1 MEQEKWSKAA
11 WRFLRV
17 VLIVCGIV
25 VAGAGLSFLVA
36 GDFSWQAY
44 SERLFWG
51 GIAASL
57 VGGFA
62 VVAALGAYR
71 TLGTPSV
78 LTAPGDA
85 PIAHSRVADYF
96 QTNARRYVFTL
107 RMILAGAICIGL
119 SALVGTLAG

>member
-1 MEQEKWSKAA
+1 MEQERWTRGV
-11 WRFLRV
+11 WRFVRT
-17 VLIVCGIV
+17 VLIVSGIV
-25 VAGAGLSFLVA
+25 VVGAALSFLVA
-36 GDFSWQAY
+36 GDFTFKAY

-51 GIAASL
+51 GIGASL

-71 TLGTPSV
+71 TLGTPTV

-85 PIAHSRVADYF
+85 PIAHSRVGEYL
-96 QTNARRYVFTL
+96 QTNARRYMFTI

-119 SALVGTLAG
+119 SALVDVLAG

>member
-1 MEQEKWSKAA
+1 MEQDRWTKAV
-11 WRFLRV
+11 WRFART
-17 VLIVCGIV
+17 VLIVCGVV
-25 VAGAGLSFLVA
+25 VAGAALSFLVA
-36 GDFSWQAY
+36 GDFTFQAY

-51 GIAASL
+51 GIGASL

-62 VVAALGAYR
+62 VVAALGAYS

-85 PIAHSRVADYF
+85 RIAHSRVGEYL
-96 QTNARRYVFTL
+96 QTNARRYAFTI

-119 SALVGTLAG
+119 SALVGLLGR